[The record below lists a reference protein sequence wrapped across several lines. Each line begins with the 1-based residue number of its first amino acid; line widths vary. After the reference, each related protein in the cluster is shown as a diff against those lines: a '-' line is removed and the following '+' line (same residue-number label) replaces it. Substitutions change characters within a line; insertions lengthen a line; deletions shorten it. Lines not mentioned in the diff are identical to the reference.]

1 MTTANTTPRKLPGS
15 LQTNRSLA
23 TWLSI
28 NRDGTVDMRP
38 GKIEIGQGILSALT
52 QIVAEE
58 LDVNIE
64 RIRVVTADT
73 AHSPNEGT
81 TSGSRSIEESG
92 MAFRYAAAEARE
104 LLLARAGV
112 KLGVSLE
119 QLSVSDGTIT
129 SRGGGSVTYW
139 DITDASLLQR
149 EATAETAPKSHTQH
163 KIVGGSAPRAD
174 IPRKVSGVPSYVQD
188 MEMPGLLH
196 GRVSRPP
203 SPGAQLVSVELDEV
217 RAMPGVVAVLRDG
230 SYLGVVAEREEQAIR
245 AQRRLAR
252 SAKWRE
258 VAKLPEFDP
267 RFLLK
272 LPAKTEVI
280 SEKND
285 AKVADIVTKGATLE
299 AEYSRHFLAHA
310 ALAPSCAV
318 AICNAGKYTVWS
330 HSQGI
335 YLLRDEMAPALGVAL
350 EDVVIHHMES
360 AGCYGHNGADDVAFD
375 AALLARAVPG
385 RPVRVQWMRDEEFM
399 WEPVSSAMVVKTG
412 ATLGK
417 DGNIASWH
425 FDVWSHG
432 HTSRP
437 GRGTGSNLLSSWYL
451 EKPLQR
457 APTGNPPMP
466 GGGSHRNAI
475 PLYEFP
481 NQCVTNHLIP
491 DPPIRTSSLRG
502 LGSQT
507 NVFAIES
514 FMDELA
520 LAANIDPIEFRLRHL
535 KDARARAV
543 IEKVAAMA
551 GWKANQKGDGVRGR
565 GIGVGCAARSP
576 RARPLT
582 PRRPGGVAPPSE
594 GARRT
599 PRSGAGR
606 ARGSHAAPSPGR
618 PHPRALCGYS
628 ARSIQGQSDRL
639 RWHDH
644 RSGPRPGRAPACQRG
659 PVLPACHEGRAGR
672 RAPSPPSR
680 AGRGHAGARRG
691 PAGQGARR
699 FGRRSRASPC
709 AGRWGPALR
718 RASRDAAIASVQGV
732 PKLGRP
738 RDPSGARR
746 QAQRR
751 PDLPPLVAR
760 GCVAPRASRRWST
773 RDLALAWTRQPT
785 RA

>member
-58 LDVNIE
+58 LDVNLE

-475 PLYEFP
+475 PIYEFP

-565 GIGVGCAARSP
+565 GIGFARYKNAA
-576 RARPLT
+576 AY
-582 PRRPGGVAPPSE
+582 VA
-594 GARRT
+594 
-599 PRSGAGR
+599 
-606 ARGSHAAPSPGR
+606 
-618 PHPRALCGYS
+618 
-628 ARSIQGQSDRL
+628 I
-639 RWHDH
+639 
-644 RSGPRPGRAPACQRG
+644 
-659 PVLPACHEGRAGR
+659 
-672 RAPSPPSR
+672 
-680 AGRGHAGARRG
+680 
-691 PAGQGARR
+691 
-699 FGRRSRASPC
+699 
-709 AGRWGPALR
+709 
-718 RASRDAAIASVQGV
+718 IAEVELAEDVRV
-732 PKLGRP
+732 PKLWCAFDVGQAIHTDGVINQMEGGIIQAVSFTLKEAVKYDRERITQQSWDDYPILSFTEVPEVEVALINRP
-738 RDPSGARR
+738 ELPPVGAGEGTQGPVSAAIGNALFNAANVRLR
-746 QAQRR
+746 
-751 PDLPPLVAR
+751 DLPF
-760 GCVAPRASRRWST
+760 T
-773 RDLALAWTRQPT
+773 RDRLIAAM
-785 RA
+785 A

>member
-58 LDVNIE
+58 LDVNLE

-73 AHSPNEGT
+73 AQSPNEGT

-119 QLSVSDGTIT
+119 QLSVSDGTII

-139 DITDASLLQR
+139 DITDESLLQR

-188 MEMPGLLH
+188 MDLPGLLH

-203 SPGAQLVSVELDEV
+203 SAGAQLISVDLDEV

-230 SYLGVVAEREEQAIR
+230 SYLGVVATREEQAIR
-245 AQRRLAR
+245 AQRRLTR
-252 SAKWRE
+252 NAKWRE

-285 AKVADIVTKGATLE
+285 ATAAATATSGATLD

-318 AICNAGKYTVWS
+318 AICTAGKYTVWS

-335 YLLRDEMAPALGVAL
+335 YPLLTEMAPALGVAL
-350 EDVVIHHMES
+350 EDVVIHHVES

-375 AALLARAVPG
+375 AALLARAAPG
-385 RPVRVQWMRDEEFM
+385 RPVRVQ
-399 WEPVSSAMVVKTG
+399 
-412 ATLGK
+412 
-417 DGNIASWH
+417 
-425 FDVWSHG
+425 
-432 HTSRP
+432 
-437 GRGTGSNLLSSWYL
+437 
-451 EKPLQR
+451 
-457 APTGNPPMP
+457 
-466 GGGSHRNAI
+466 
-475 PLYEFP
+475 
-481 NQCVTNHLIP
+481 
-491 DPPIRTSSLRG
+491 
-502 LGSQT
+502 
-507 NVFAIES
+507 
-514 FMDELA
+514 
-520 LAANIDPIEFRLRHL
+520 
-535 KDARARAV
+535 
-543 IEKVAAMA
+543 
-551 GWKANQKGDGVRGR
+551 
-565 GIGVGCAARSP
+565 
-576 RARPLT
+576 
-582 PRRPGGVAPPSE
+582 
-594 GARRT
+594 
-599 PRSGAGR
+599 
-606 ARGSHAAPSPGR
+606 
-618 PHPRALCGYS
+618 
-628 ARSIQGQSDRL
+628 
-639 RWHDH
+639 
-644 RSGPRPGRAPACQRG
+644 
-659 PVLPACHEGRAGR
+659 
-672 RAPSPPSR
+672 
-680 AGRGHAGARRG
+680 
-691 PAGQGARR
+691 
-699 FGRRSRASPC
+699 
-709 AGRWGPALR
+709 
-718 RASRDAAIASVQGV
+718 
-732 PKLGRP
+732 
-738 RDPSGARR
+738 
-746 QAQRR
+746 
-751 PDLPPLVAR
+751 
-760 GCVAPRASRRWST
+760 
-773 RDLALAWTRQPT
+773 
-785 RA
+785 

>member
-58 LDVNIE
+58 LDVNLE

-565 GIGVGCAARSP
+565 GIGFARYKNAA
-576 RARPLT
+576 AY
-582 PRRPGGVAPPSE
+582 VA
-594 GARRT
+594 
-599 PRSGAGR
+599 
-606 ARGSHAAPSPGR
+606 
-618 PHPRALCGYS
+618 
-628 ARSIQGQSDRL
+628 I
-639 RWHDH
+639 
-644 RSGPRPGRAPACQRG
+644 
-659 PVLPACHEGRAGR
+659 
-672 RAPSPPSR
+672 
-680 AGRGHAGARRG
+680 
-691 PAGQGARR
+691 
-699 FGRRSRASPC
+699 
-709 AGRWGPALR
+709 
-718 RASRDAAIASVQGV
+718 IAEVELAEDVRV
-732 PKLGRP
+732 PKLWCAFDVGQVIHTDGVINQMEGGIIQAVSFTLKEAVKYDRERITQQSWDDYPILSFTEVPEVEVALINRP
-738 RDPSGARR
+738 ELPPVGAGEGTQGPVSAAIGNALFNAANVRLR
-746 QAQRR
+746 
-751 PDLPPLVAR
+751 DLPF
-760 GCVAPRASRRWST
+760 T
-773 RDLALAWTRQPT
+773 RDRLIAAM
-785 RA
+785 A

>member
-15 LQTNRSLA
+15 LQANRSLA

-58 LDVNIE
+58 LDVNLE

-565 GIGVGCAARSP
+565 GIGFARYKNAA
-576 RARPLT
+576 AY
-582 PRRPGGVAPPSE
+582 VA
-594 GARRT
+594 
-599 PRSGAGR
+599 
-606 ARGSHAAPSPGR
+606 
-618 PHPRALCGYS
+618 
-628 ARSIQGQSDRL
+628 I
-639 RWHDH
+639 
-644 RSGPRPGRAPACQRG
+644 
-659 PVLPACHEGRAGR
+659 
-672 RAPSPPSR
+672 
-680 AGRGHAGARRG
+680 
-691 PAGQGARR
+691 
-699 FGRRSRASPC
+699 
-709 AGRWGPALR
+709 
-718 RASRDAAIASVQGV
+718 IAEVELAEDVRV
-732 PKLGRP
+732 PKLWCAFDVGQVIHTDGVINQMEGGIIQAVSFTLKEAVKYDRERITQQSWDDYPILSFTEVPEVEVALINRP
-738 RDPSGARR
+738 ELPPVGAGEGTQGPVSAAIGNALFNAANVRLR
-746 QAQRR
+746 
-751 PDLPPLVAR
+751 DLPF
-760 GCVAPRASRRWST
+760 T
-773 RDLALAWTRQPT
+773 RDRLIAAM
-785 RA
+785 A

>member
-28 NRDGTVDMRP
+28 NRDGTVDMRS

-58 LDVNIE
+58 LDVNLE

-73 AHSPNEGT
+73 AQSPNEGT

-119 QLSVSDGTIT
+119 QLSVSDGTII

-139 DITDASLLQR
+139 DITDESLLQR

-188 MEMPGLLH
+188 MDLPGLLH

-203 SPGAQLVSVELDEV
+203 SAGAQLISVDLDEV

-230 SYLGVVAEREEQAIR
+230 SYLGVVATREEQAIR
-245 AQRRLAR
+245 AQRRLTR
-252 SAKWRE
+252 NAKWRE

-285 AKVADIVTKGATLE
+285 ATAAATATSGATLD

-318 AICNAGKYTVWS
+318 AICTAGKYTVWS

-335 YLLRDEMAPALGVAL
+335 YPLLTEMAPALGVAL
-350 EDVVIHHMES
+350 EDVVIHHVES
-360 AGCYGHNGADDVAFD
+360 AGCYGHNGADDVALD
-375 AALLARAVPG
+375 AALLARAAPG
-385 RPVRVQWMRDEEFM
+385 RPVRVQWMREEEFM
-399 WEPVSSAMVVKTG
+399 WEPVSSAMVVKTR

-457 APTGNPPMP
+457 APTGNPPLP

-475 PLYEFP
+475 PIYEYP
-481 NQCVTNHLIP
+481 NQRVTNHLIA

-520 LAANIDPIEFRLRHL
+520 LAANVDPIEFRLRHL

-565 GIGVGCAARSP
+565 GIGFARYKNAA
-576 RARPLT
+576 AY
-582 PRRPGGVAPPSE
+582 VA
-594 GARRT
+594 
-599 PRSGAGR
+599 
-606 ARGSHAAPSPGR
+606 
-618 PHPRALCGYS
+618 
-628 ARSIQGQSDRL
+628 I
-639 RWHDH
+639 
-644 RSGPRPGRAPACQRG
+644 
-659 PVLPACHEGRAGR
+659 
-672 RAPSPPSR
+672 
-680 AGRGHAGARRG
+680 
-691 PAGQGARR
+691 
-699 FGRRSRASPC
+699 
-709 AGRWGPALR
+709 
-718 RASRDAAIASVQGV
+718 IAEVELAEDVRV
-732 PKLGRP
+732 PKLWCAFDVGQAIHTDGVINQMEGGIIQAVSFTLKEAVKYDRERVTQQSWDDYPILSFTEAPEVEVALINRP
-738 RDPSGARR
+738 ELPPVGAGEGTQGPVSAAIGNALFNAANVRLR
-746 QAQRR
+746 
-751 PDLPPLVAR
+751 DLPF
-760 GCVAPRASRRWST
+760 T
-773 RDLALAWTRQPT
+773 RDRLIAAM
-785 RA
+785 A

>member
-1 MTTANTTPRKLPGS
+1 MATEKTAPRKLPGS
-15 LQTNRSLA
+15 LDTNRSLS

-38 GKIEIGQGILSALT
+38 GKIEIGQGILSALR

-58 LDVNIE
+58 LDVSLQ

-73 AHSPNEGT
+73 AQSPNEGT

-104 LLLARAGV
+104 LLLTRAGV
-112 KLGVSLE
+112 RLGVSIE
-119 QLSVSDGTIT
+119 QLSVNDGTVT

-139 DITDASLLQR
+139 DITDESLLQR

-163 KIVGGSAPRAD
+163 KVVGGSAPRED

-188 MEMPGLLH
+188 LDLPGLLH

-203 SPGAQLVSVELDEV
+203 SPGAQLLDINLDEV
-217 RAMPGVVAVLRDG
+217 RAMPGVVAVVRDG
-230 SYLGVVAEREEQAIR
+230 RFLGVVAEREEQAIR
-245 AQRRLAR
+245 AQRRLVRA
-252 SAKWRE
+252 AQWRE
-258 VAKLPEFDP
+258 EAEFPEYNP

-272 LPAKTEVI
+272 RPAKTEII

-285 AKVADIVTKGATLE
+285 PVAAPSGATLE
-299 AEYSRHFLAHA
+299 GEYSRHFLAHA

-318 AICNAGKYTVWS
+318 AVCKGGKYTVWT

-335 YLLRDEMAPALGVAL
+335 FPLRAEMAPALGVPQ
-350 EDVVIHHMES
+350 EDIVIHHAES

-375 AALLARAVPG
+375 AALLARAVDG
-385 RPVRVQWMRDEEFM
+385 RPVRVQWMREEEFM
-399 WEPVSSAMVVKTG
+399 WEPFSSAMVVKTR

-432 HTSRP
+432 HSSRP
-437 GRGTGSNLLSSWYL
+437 GRGPGSNLLSSWYL
-451 EKPLQR
+451 EKPLTR
-457 APTGNPPMP
+457 AQTANPPLP

-475 PLYEFP
+475 PIYEFP
-481 NQCVTNHLIP
+481 NQRVTNHLIP

-520 LAANIDPIEFRLRHL
+520 RAAGADPVEFRLRHL

-551 GWKANQKGDGVRGR
+551 NWKSDARGGAISGTRGR
-565 GIGVGCAARSP
+565 GIGFARYKNAAAYVAIIAEVELAEDVRVPKVWCAFDVGQTIHTDGVINQMEGGIIQAVSFTLKEAVKYDRERITQQSWEDYP
-576 RARPLT
+576 ILTFAEAPEVEVALINRPEL
-582 PRRPGGVAPPSE
+582 PPV
-594 GARRT
+594 
-599 PRSGAGR
+599 GAGE
-606 ARGSHAAPSPGR
+606 GTQGPVSAAIGNAIFNAAGVRLRDLPFTR
-618 PHPRALCGYS
+618 
-628 ARSIQGQSDRL
+628 DRL
-639 RWHDH
+639 
-644 RSGPRPGRAPACQRG
+644 
-659 PVLPACHEGRAGR
+659 V
-672 RAPSPPSR
+672 
-680 AGRGHAGARRG
+680 
-691 PAGQGARR
+691 
-699 FGRRSRASPC
+699 
-709 AGRWGPALR
+709 
-718 RASRDAAIASVQGV
+718 AAMA
-732 PKLGRP
+732 
-738 RDPSGARR
+738 
-746 QAQRR
+746 
-751 PDLPPLVAR
+751 
-760 GCVAPRASRRWST
+760 
-773 RDLALAWTRQPT
+773 
-785 RA
+785 

>member
-1 MTTANTTPRKLPGS
+1 MAENIARRKLPGS
-15 LQTNRSLA
+15 LDTNRSLA

-28 NRDGTVDMRP
+28 NRDGTVEMRP

-58 LDVNIE
+58 LDVSLE

-73 AHSPNEGT
+73 AQSPNEGT

-119 QLSVSDGTIT
+119 QLSVNDGTIT

-139 DITDASLLQR
+139 DITDESLLQR

-188 MEMPGLLH
+188 MDMPGLLH
-196 GRVSRPP
+196 GRVTRPP
-203 SPGAQLVSVELDEV
+203 SPGAQLISVDLDDV

-252 SAKWRE
+252 NAKWRE

-285 AKVADIVTKGATLE
+285 ATISTTGASGATLE
-299 AEYSRHFLAHA
+299 SEYSRHFLAHA

-318 AICNAGKYTVWS
+318 AICTAGKYTVWT

-335 YLLRDEMAPALGVAL
+335 YPLLTEMAPALGVAL
-350 EDVVIHHMES
+350 EDMVIHHMES

-375 AALLARAVPG
+375 AALLARAAPG

-399 WEPVSSAMVVKTG
+399 WEPVSSAMVVKTR
-412 ATLGK
+412 ATLGT

-457 APTGNPPMP
+457 APTGNPPLP

-475 PLYEFP
+475 PIYDYP
-481 NQCVTNHLIP
+481 NQRITNHLIP

-520 LAANIDPIEFRLRHL
+520 LAANVDPIEFRLRHL

-551 GWKANQKGDGVRGR
+551 GWRANQKGDGVRGR
-565 GIGVGCAARSP
+565 GIGFARYKNAAAYVAIIAEVELAEDVRVPRLWCAFDVGQAIHTDGVINQMEGGIIQAVSFTLKEAVKYDRERITQQSWDDYP
-576 RARPLT
+576 ILSFTEAPEVEVALINRPEL
-582 PRRPGGVAPPSE
+582 PPV
-594 GARRT
+594 
-599 PRSGAGR
+599 GAGE
-606 ARGSHAAPSPGR
+606 GTQGPVSAAIGN
-618 PHPRALCGYS
+618 ALFN
-628 ARSIQGQSDRL
+628 AANVRLRDIPFTRDRL
-639 RWHDH
+639 I
-644 RSGPRPGRAPACQRG
+644 
-659 PVLPACHEGRAGR
+659 
-672 RAPSPPSR
+672 
-680 AGRGHAGARRG
+680 
-691 PAGQGARR
+691 
-699 FGRRSRASPC
+699 
-709 AGRWGPALR
+709 
-718 RASRDAAIASVQGV
+718 AAMA
-732 PKLGRP
+732 
-738 RDPSGARR
+738 
-746 QAQRR
+746 
-751 PDLPPLVAR
+751 
-760 GCVAPRASRRWST
+760 
-773 RDLALAWTRQPT
+773 
-785 RA
+785 